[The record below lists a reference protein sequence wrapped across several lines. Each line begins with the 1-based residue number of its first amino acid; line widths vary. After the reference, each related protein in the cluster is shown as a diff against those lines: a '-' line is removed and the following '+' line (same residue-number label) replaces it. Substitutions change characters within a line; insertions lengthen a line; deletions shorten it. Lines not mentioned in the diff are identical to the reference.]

1 MCPRALWDY
10 ICTYITCL
18 HAFMCCV
25 LTCICT
31 FVFYVPTCLL
41 FYVPTWWPTFA
52 KLRTYVATYLC
63 FFTSLRVYVSLCYE
77 CLCAFLLLVPTC
89 LCTLFLCI
97 PLCWHAFV
105 FFTRTLLR
113 VYVNTCLR
121 AYLRAYV
128 PELSSLSLCWIS
140 VEIAKLFQKMQVSSI
155 ILLSKHPNYFER
167 IRNRVTYF

>member
-1 MCPRALWDY
+1 MPYVPTRLMRLYLY
-10 ICTYITCL
+10 IHY
-18 HAFMCCV
+18 V
-25 LTCICT
+25 LTCI
-31 FVFYVPTCLL
+31 YVLRTYMHMYLCILRT
-41 FYVPTWWPTFA
+41 YVLAWWPTFA

-140 VEIAKLFQKMQVSSI
+140 VEIGNLFQKM
-155 ILLSKHPNYFER
+155 
-167 IRNRVTYF
+167 